1 MKADVRTAVLPDAIP
16 ARGAMRHLH
25 KYIQGM
31 KDRCLVRRK
40 GDCQGLEVFS
50 DADYAGMY
58 KATNGEEKRSRT
70 GIEVT
75 YNGMTIDWHSHY
87 QKCTGTEKKGGIGRW
102 DGEDRLSLAL
112 STCESE
118 TYAAADAAKLAMHY
132 KVVCDE
138 LQMEVPESVPI
149 VIDASAAEGFINNTT
164 KLSRMKHIDIRETWV
179 RDLRDRDHIRFIR
192 KPGTENRADFFTKIL
207 TGKLLQEAEDRMMGS
222 LDEGEKDCGYYTR
235 LRGHATI

>member
-1 MKADVRTAVLPDAIP
+1 M
-16 ARGAMRHLH
+16 
-25 KYIQGM
+25 
-31 KDRCLVRRK
+31 RRK